1 MFIASSDPLGVIS
14 QSSFWSSARSG
25 GQQGLGI
32 VADPNEINRT
42 IAGTGAHA
50 GLGVVPNDFQL
61 AYHRPY
67 LPVMHGWVETKQGDL
82 GEGEA
87 ATSEPRSLQSKLA
100 IISTGAVA
108 VIAVFSVLSFLRS

>member
-14 QSSFWSSARSG
+14 QSTFWSSARSG

-32 VADPNEINRT
+32 VADPSEINRT
-42 IAGTGAHA
+42 IAGAGAHA

-67 LPVMHGWVETKQGDL
+67 LPVMHGWVETSRGDL
-82 GEGEA
+82 GEGEPA
-87 ATSEPRSLQSKLA
+87 ANGSSDLQSKLA
-100 IISTGAVA
+100 IISTGAIA
-108 VIAVFSVLSFLRS
+108 VLAVFSVLSFLRS